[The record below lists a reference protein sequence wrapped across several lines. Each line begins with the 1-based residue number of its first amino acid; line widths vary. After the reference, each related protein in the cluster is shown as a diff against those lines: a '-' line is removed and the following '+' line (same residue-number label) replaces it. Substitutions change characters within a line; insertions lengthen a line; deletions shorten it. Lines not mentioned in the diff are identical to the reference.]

1 MDILSKMSQGKFM
14 FYLQS
19 IEMLRFYT
27 NYNNKDMK
35 ELKKYDM
42 ETFIENH
49 VFHCISIQLKFHL
62 NMTKLWSWKQK
73 LKMQQ
78 FTMNLLCQI
87 RTNLRRRPRT

>member
-19 IEMLRFYT
+19 IEMLRFYS
-27 NYNNKDMK
+27 NYNNKDM
-35 ELKKYDM
+35 EQLKNM
-42 ETFIENH
+42 ETFIDNH
-49 VFHCISIQLKFHL
+49 VFYCICIQLKFHL

-87 RTNLRRRPRT
+87 KTNLRRRQRN

>member
-1 MDILSKMSQGKFM
+1 MDILSKMSQGKFL

-27 NYNNKDMK
+27 NYNNKDM
-35 ELKKYDM
+35 EQLKNMIWKVID
-42 ETFIENH
+42 NH
-49 VFHCISIQLKFHL
+49 VFHCICIQLKFHL

-73 LKMQQ
+73 LKMQH

-87 RTNLRRRPRT
+87 RTNLRRRQRS